1 MTKKTMFLKGKSNTT
16 LYHIITVPSIIGE
29 SMKKDILVTLSIVS
43 ILIISLV
50 VPVSAAQ
57 TVTVSPGD
65 DIAAAIAGIDD
76 GGTIY
81 FTAGTYNVNI
91 VIDTPGKSF
100 SLVALDGPT
109 TTILDGGATTS
120 VVRIVDTHDHL
131 VSLEGF
137 TIRNG
142 DSRSTT
148 EVGGGMQVA
157 SSSIVVSNCVIT
169 NNISC
174 FGGGMYIQYSAA
186 DILNCTFSNNQ
197 SSSASG
203 NHHAGAIYNYGS
215 SPFISN
221 CLFSGNTVQDYG
233 YAGAIYNNEGS
244 SPTIINSIFDNNY
257 GYHGGAIASDDNS
270 SPVVSDCTFTNNE
283 GYFGAA
289 MFNRYG
295 SEPAIT
301 NCTFISNKAE
311 GWGGAIYNVNH
322 SDDDPTVPIITGCT
336 FYLNEVSE
344 KGGAIANNNSSPEV
358 ADCSFTENSAKD
370 GGAIFNTNASP
381 TITDCSFLN
390 NDASYGGAIRSQE
403 RSDVTVSHCIFD
415 NNNVTGFGGA
425 MYSISNTDITIS
437 ECIFLYN
444 EAQYGAGMY
453 NNGTNIVSVEKCFFY
468 GNVANYGGAIYITQS
483 QYIAATNCI
492 FNGNDADYGG
502 AIDFGQLTMG
512 VFKNCTFYDNEAL
525 TGGAIRYLTTR
536 LFYVTNCI
544 LWNNG
549 DEISDYF
556 TKDSVIVTYSDV
568 QGGWPG
574 EGNIDVDPLFVN
586 APFDLSLRSISPC
599 IDAGTDTSD
608 TNYTGTGSVT
618 DDIVGTPRPQK
629 AAYDMGAYEYAGSS
643 WSPVSIMPLARTQLA
658 SATDAWSELSTQLP
672 EELTEE
678 MTSLVEG
685 IQGHMQNA
693 TGLTNPVYSSG
704 ELARALELMDELSA
718 LID

>member
-1 MTKKTMFLKGKSNTT
+1 
-16 LYHIITVPSIIGE
+16 V
-29 SMKKDILVTLSIVS
+29 IVS
-43 ILIISLV
+43 CHHLF
-50 VPVSAAQ
+50 PC
-57 TVTVSPGD
+57 
-65 DIAAAIAGIDD
+65 IDD
-76 GGTIY
+76 GGTIF

-100 SLVALDGPT
+100 SLVALEGPT

-120 VVRIVDTHDHL
+120 VVRIVDSHDHL
-131 VSLEGF
+131 ISLEGF

-169 NNISC
+169 NNRSC

-186 DILNCTFSNNQ
+186 EILNCTFSNNQ
-197 SSSASG
+197 SSPASG

-311 GWGGAIYNVNH
+311 GWGGAIYNIND
-322 SDDDPTVPIITGCT
+322 SDDDPTLPTIIGCT

-344 KGGAIANNNSSPEV
+344 KGGAIANNNSSPEII
-358 ADCSFTENSAKD
+358 DCSFTENSAYN
-370 GGAIFNTNASP
+370 GGAIFNTDSSP
-381 TITDCSFLN
+381 RITGCAFIEN
-390 NDASYGGAIRSQE
+390 MASYGAGIRSE
-403 RSDVTVSHCIFD
+403 NMSDIAISQCLFD
-415 NNNVTGFGGA
+415 SNAATGFGGA
-425 MYSISNTDITIS
+425 MYNYDDTSVSVQNS
-437 ECIFLYN
+437 FFVKN
-444 EAQYGAGMY
+444 SAQYGAGIY
-453 NNGTNIVSVEKCFFY
+453 NNDTYIVNVGKTVFN
-468 GNVANYGGAIYITQS
+468 GNDANYGGAIYITQS
-483 QYIAATNCI
+483 YYMAATNCI
-492 FNGNDADYGG
+492 FNGNVADYGG
-502 AIDFGQLTMG
+502 AIDFGQHTMG
-512 VFKNCTFYDNEAL
+512 VFRNCTFYDNEAL

-556 TKDSVIVTYSDV
+556 TNDSVIVTYSDV
-568 QGGWPG
+568 QGDWPG
-574 EGNIDVDPLFVN
+574 EGNINTDPLFVN
-586 APFDLSLRSISPC
+586 APFDLSLQSISPC

-608 TNYTGTGSVT
+608 PQYIGIGGVT
-618 DDIVGTPRPQK
+618 DDIEDTPRPQK
-629 AAYDMGAYEYAGSS
+629 AGYDLGAYEYAGSS

-658 SATDAWSELSTQLP
+658 NATDAWNELSTQLP

-693 TGLTNPVYSSG
+693 TGLTNPVYASG
-704 ELARALELMDELSA
+704 ELSRALAQMDELYM
-718 LID
+718 LISYG